1 MTNTTA
7 TDPVWQY
14 ESEALPLSEAHHFQ
28 LILWKYGL
36 SYAGFTSAGIPV
48 IAATFLFE
56 TEWDVLRVKA
66 ILIDEPV
73 FAGPQ
78 PIKTIW
84 MAEERQMLI
93 PAPFFKDNFA
103 DTWLRTFHFIEPS
116 ESLIHRP
123 LAPALDAFA
132 IFPVK
137 EALLELIRE
146 YLPEA
151 KIRPLSLTA
160 FSGEKQASLPA
171 RIRLINLPKLV
182 LWSFVTNNQFQHHQ
196 ISPAEE
202 PENVLYTLGLYLQD
216 NQHAQQA
223 VAIDI
228 EGIAPFW
235 KNLHRSVG
243 DYFPQFRP
251 EEDTTVTSLEFYK
264 KLFTCAS

>member
-1 MTNTTA
+1 MNTTA
-7 TDPVWQY
+7 TGPVWQY
-14 ESEALPLSEAHHFQ
+14 ESEALPLSDAHHFH

-36 SYAGFTSAGIPV
+36 SYVGFTSEGDTVMAS
-48 IAATFLFE
+48 TFLFE
-56 TEWDVLRVKA
+56 KDWDVSRFKE

-78 PIKTIW
+78 PIKAIW
-84 MAEERQMLI
+84 IAEERQLLI

-103 DTWLRTFHFIEPS
+103 DAWLRTFHFIEAG
-116 ESLIHRP
+116 ETLIHHD
-123 LAPALDAFA
+123 LAPVLDAVA
-132 IFPVK
+132 VFPLK
-137 EALLELIRE
+137 EELLELIHE

-160 FSGEKQASLPA
+160 FTGDKPSSSPA

-182 LWSFVTNNQFQHHQ
+182 LWSFMENNQFQHHQ

-202 PENVLYTLGLYLQD
+202 PDNILYTLGLYLQD
-216 NQHAQQA
+216 NHHPQHA
-223 VAIDI
+223 VTVEM

-235 KNLHRSVG
+235 KNLHLSVR
-243 DYFPQFRP
+243 DFFSQFKP
-251 EEDTTVTSLEFYK
+251 EEDTTLTSLEFYK